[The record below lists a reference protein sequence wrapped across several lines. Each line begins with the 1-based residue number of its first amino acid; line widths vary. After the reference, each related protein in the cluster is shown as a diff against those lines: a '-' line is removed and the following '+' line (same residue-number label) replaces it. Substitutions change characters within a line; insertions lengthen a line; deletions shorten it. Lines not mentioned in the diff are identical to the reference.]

1 METFERYRGALMV
14 ELITQMLPMMGT
26 MEFICGVCVG
36 VFVSTCLTT
45 IAHVIDLERN
55 KKKR

>member
-1 METFERYRGALMV
+1 MNA
-14 ELITQMLPMMGT
+14 ITQMFPMMGT

>member
-1 METFERYRGALMV
+1 MHGHGGVLMDV
-14 ELITQMLPMMGT
+14 VTSMLPMIGT
-26 MEFICGVCVG
+26 MEFICGICVG
-36 VFVSTCLTT
+36 VFIATCLTT

>member
-1 METFERYRGALMV
+1 MGVVTP
-14 ELITQMLPMMGT
+14 ILPMIGT
-26 MEFICGVCVG
+26 MEFMCGICVG
-36 VFVSTCLTT
+36 VFIATCLTT

>member
-1 METFERYRGALMV
+1 MYGYGGVLMNA
-14 ELITQMLPMMGT
+14 ITQMLPMMGT

>member
-1 METFERYRGALMV
+1 MYV
-14 ELITQMLPMMGT
+14 ITPMLSMMGA

-36 VFVSTCLTT
+36 AFVATCLTT
-45 IAHVIDLERN
+45 TAHVIDLERN